1 MQRILSKKRIDEALV
16 ERGILSTRSE
26 AKRFIMEGKVL
37 LNGNVVQKAG
47 EKVSESDLIELKENK
62 RFVGRGGEKLS
73 YALDVFNINVKD
85 KVAADIGASTGGFS
99 DCLLQRGVK
108 RIYAVDVGY
117 GQFDYTLRNN
127 EKVVLLERTN
137 ARYLTKE
144 EIPEVLD
151 IVVMDV
157 SFISI
162 TKILPVLG
170 PLTTNEADIV
180 SLIKPQFEGKREYLK
195 KGIVKEKRYHYEILK
210 NLLHS
215 ITNMNFSVVDV
226 TYSPIKGGKGNI
238 EFFFHIRKNGSIVE
252 MEVIDK
258 VVDEAWEKL

>member
-1 MQRILSKKRIDEALV
+1 MSKKRIDEVLV

-26 AKRFIMEGKVL
+26 AKRFIIEGRVL
-37 LNGNVVQKAG
+37 LNGSVVRKAG
-47 EKVSESDLIELKENK
+47 EKVSDSDSVELKEAK

-73 YALDVFNINVKD
+73 YALDVFNVDVKD

-127 EKVVLLERTN
+127 PKIMLLERTN
-137 ARYLTKE
+137 ARYLTKK

-151 IVVMDV
+151 VVVMDV

-162 TKILPVLG
+162 IKILPALK
-170 PLTTNEADIV
+170 PLTDSEVDIV
-180 SLIKPQFEGKREYLK
+180 SLVKPQFEGKREYLK
-195 KGIVKEKRYHYEILK
+195 KGIVKEKRFHYEILK
-210 NLLHS
+210 DLLHS
-215 ITNMNFSVVDV
+215 IIDINLHVVDA

-238 EFFFHIRKNGSIVE
+238 EFFFHIKKSGDVIE
-252 MEVIDK
+252 PEVIDK
-258 VVDEAWEKL
+258 VVDEAWEKLQR